1 MNTQA
6 PAVFRPIVN
15 YFTKP
20 REPESKPVRI
30 AVAIMA
36 VVVGIILINKY
47 FIAPAHAD
55 DLEGFVTKVV
65 CTRLAEGGDPG
76 AMARQLVTD
85 RMVGSESDGRLLIK
99 RAATVG
105 CPAQLGRI

>member
-1 MNTQA
+1 M
-6 PAVFRPIVN
+6 ID

-30 AVAIMA
+30 AVAILA

-47 FIAPAHAD
+47 FIAPANAEPTLGPD
-55 DLEGFVTKVV
+55 GLEGFVTKVV
-65 CTRLAEGGDPG
+65 CTRLAEGGDPS

-85 RMVGSESDGRLLIK
+85 KMVGSEKDGRLLIQ
-99 RAATVG
+99 RAASVG